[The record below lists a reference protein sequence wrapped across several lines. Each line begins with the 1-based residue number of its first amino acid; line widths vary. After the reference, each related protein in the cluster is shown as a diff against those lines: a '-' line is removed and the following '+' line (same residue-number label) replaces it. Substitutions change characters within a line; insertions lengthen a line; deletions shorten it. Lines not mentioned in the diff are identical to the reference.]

1 MKNLLPYLKPYRKEC
16 VIAPL
21 LKCTEALVDL
31 FVPLLIAR
39 LIDEGIGTKS
49 TSVIITIGLE
59 LLGLAALG
67 LIIAMIAQWFSAKAA
82 VGFSSKIRSVTFK
95 HIQHLSFQSA
105 DTLGQSTLITRLT
118 SDINQTQTGINMTL
132 RLLLRSPFI
141 VFGSVI
147 MAYQVDPG
155 SAWIFLLI
163 VPLLV
168 IVVYGIMW
176 ITIPLYR
183 KVQGKLDKVVGI
195 SRENLTGVRVLRA
208 FNLQQHETEEFDER
222 NNALTAANVIVGRFS
237 ALTNPLTFL
246 LINLATA
253 VLLYVGAIRVNIGNL
268 TQGQVVALLNYMAQ
282 ILVELVKLANLIVT
296 ITKSIASASRVSKI
310 IDTPSDMA
318 YPETSE
324 APFEDGSVTFDH
336 VTFTYQGAGAPS
348 LTDVSFTARSGET
361 IGVIGGTGSGKFTLV
376 SLIPRFYDATEGSV
390 KVSGHDVRS
399 FTESDLRSHI
409 GPVMQKAVLF
419 AGTIRENMQYSNET
433 ATDEEIW
440 EALELSPAAEFV
452 RGKEDGLDE
461 IVEQGGRNLS
471 GGQKQRLGIAR
482 ALVRKPAILIL
493 DDSSSALDFA
503 TDAKLR
509 QAIKSLPYPHTTFI
523 VSQRISS
530 IRHADHILVLSET
543 GELVGDAPHDE
554 LMKTCEVYREIY
566 KSQYKEEPVN
576 A

>member
-31 FVPLLIAR
+31 FVPLLITR
-39 LIDEGIGTKS
+39 LIDEGIASKS

-82 VGFSSKIRSVTFK
+82 VGFSSKVRSVTFR
-95 HIQHLSFQSA
+95 HIQHLSFQTS
-105 DTLGQSTLITRLT
+105 DTLGASTLITRLT

-147 MAYQVDPG
+147 MAYRVDSG

-163 VPLLV
+163 VPLLA

-176 ITIPLYR
+176 ITIPLYK
-183 KVQGKLDKVVGI
+183 KVQGRLDKVVGI

-208 FNLQQHETEEFDER
+208 FNLQKHETQEFDAR
-222 NNALTAANVIVGRFS
+222 NEALTEANMHVGRFS

-253 VLLYVGAIRVNIGNL
+253 VLLYVGAIRVNVGHL

-310 IDTPSDMA
+310 IDTPSGMEF
-318 YPETSE
+318 PEKSE
-324 APFEDGSVTFDH
+324 EAVENGSVTFDH
-336 VTFTYQGAGAPS
+336 VTFRYNGAGAPS
-348 LTDVSFTARSGET
+348 LTDISFTAASGET
-361 IGVIGGTGSGKFTLV
+361 IGVIGGTGSGKSTLV
-376 SLIPRFYDATEGSV
+376 SLIPRFYDTSEGSV
-390 KVSGHDVRS
+390 RISGHDVRS
-399 FTESDLRSHI
+399 YTENDLRSEI
-409 GPVMQKAVLF
+409 GPVMQKAILF
-419 AGTIRENMQYSNET
+419 AGTIRENMQYSNEN

-440 EALELSPAAEFV
+440 EALELAQAAEFV
-452 RGKEDGLDE
+452 RSKPLGLDE
-461 IVEQGGRNLS
+461 VIEQGGRNLS

-482 ALVRKPAILIL
+482 ALVRKPRILIL

-503 TDAKLR
+503 TDAALR
-509 QAIKSLPYPHTTFI
+509 QAIRTLPYEHTTFI

-530 IRHADHILVLSET
+530 IRHADHILVLAD
-543 GELVGDAPHDE
+543 GELVGDASHDE

-566 KSQYKEEPVN
+566 RSQYKEETVH

>member
-163 VPLLV
+163 VPLLA

-324 APFEDGSVTFDH
+324 APFEDGSVTFNH

-361 IGVIGGTGSGKFTLV
+361 IGVIGGTGSGKSTLV

-440 EALELSPAAEFV
+440 EALELSQAAEFV

-509 QAIKSLPYPHTTFI
+509 QAIKNLPYPHTTFI

-543 GELVGDAPHDE
+543 GDA
-554 LMKTCEVYREIY
+554 
-566 KSQYKEEPVN
+566 
-576 A
+576 

>member
-163 VPLLV
+163 VPLLA

-361 IGVIGGTGSGKFTLV
+361 IGVIFPILSRN
-376 SLIPRFYDATEGSV
+376 RFAICSY
-390 KVSGHDVRS
+390 
-399 FTESDLRSHI
+399 
-409 GPVMQKAVLF
+409 P
-419 AGTIRENMQYSNET
+419 
-433 ATDEEIW
+433 
-440 EALELSPAAEFV
+440 SP
-452 RGKEDGLDE
+452 
-461 IVEQGGRNLS
+461 
-471 GGQKQRLGIAR
+471 
-482 ALVRKPAILIL
+482 
-493 DDSSSALDFA
+493 FA
-503 TDAKLR
+503 TSNA
-509 QAIKSLPYPHTTFI
+509 A
-523 VSQRISS
+523 
-530 IRHADHILVLSET
+530 SES
-543 GELVGDAPHDE
+543 AR
-554 LMKTCEVYREIY
+554 K
-566 KSQYKEEPVN
+566 
-576 A
+576 